1 MSGNKKSMKKRNSV
15 SRALPY
21 LVLVITLLASCSEK
35 PCEGTLVLTN
45 PIPDVTVAVGDT
57 VYIDLANPPV
67 FVSSEGRVS
76 YDYQVYIGT
85 LNANLNMT
93 KNASDNNNFTLLLV
107 IGRSVGVAVA
117 ELLPNDGCLENKTT
131 FNINIIG
138 QSETHEEA
146 EIGERGSVISDQ

>member
-1 MSGNKKSMKKRNSV
+1 MRNFDHTIIGAV
-15 SRALPY
+15 FTL
-21 LVLVITLLASCSEK
+21 LIITLIASCSEK

-85 LNANLNMT
+85 LNANLNMI
-93 KNASDNNNFTLLLV
+93 KNVSDNNHLTILLV
-107 IGRSVGVAVA
+107 IGRFEGVAVA
-117 ELLPNDGCLENKTT
+117 ELLSKDGCLENKTT

-138 QSETHEEA
+138 Q
-146 EIGERGSVISDQ
+146 